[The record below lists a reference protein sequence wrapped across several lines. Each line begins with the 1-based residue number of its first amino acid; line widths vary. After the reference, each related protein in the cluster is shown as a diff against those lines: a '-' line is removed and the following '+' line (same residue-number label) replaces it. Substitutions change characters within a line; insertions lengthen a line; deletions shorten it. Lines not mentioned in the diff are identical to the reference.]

1 MMFFNETFMNSPVP
15 FLTGRL
21 TNILLKN

>member
-1 MMFFNETFMNSPVP
+1 MTFLNETFMNSPVP

-21 TNILLKN
+21 ALILLTN